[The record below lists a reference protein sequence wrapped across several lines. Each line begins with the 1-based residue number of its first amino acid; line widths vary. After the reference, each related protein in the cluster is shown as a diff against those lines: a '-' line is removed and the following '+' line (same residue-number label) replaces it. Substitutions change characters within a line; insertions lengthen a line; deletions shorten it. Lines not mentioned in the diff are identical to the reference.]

1 VPKMTGALFTDH
13 FGLVSDF
20 LSECWSRLRDGSR
33 ASVLQGRVGFGGA
46 LSGRDTTAV
55 VKTTS
60 GLLKLISPD
69 PAAPVADE
77 DLEWAV
83 RLALESRRRVKEQQ
97 KRIGSAE
104 FRNTH
109 FSYTLGD
116 EGVETF
122 VVTPE
127 LHSEETIGDDPLP
140 PGQVWAL
147 SPGSLAEGPGLYR
160 VDVNV
165 GPGSGVRILNRPAP
179 PAFVESMKYGEQ
191 NLYARARE
199 LVGDRDPRAHE
210 FSVQLRAFDASRSGA
225 ALGLGTLLALCGALL
240 QKSLKGGLVAVGGLN
255 LGGGIDPV
263 YNAVGLAE
271 LAIEKGATT
280 LLMPIS
286 ARRQLFELS
295 DEMATRIVVQFY
307 ADACEALL
315 KALGD

>member
-1 VPKMTGALFTDH
+1 M
-13 FGLVSDF
+13 
-20 LSECWSRLRDGSR
+20 
-33 ASVLQGRVGFGGA
+33 
-46 LSGRDTTAV
+46 
-55 VKTTS
+55 
-60 GLLKLISPD
+60 
-69 PAAPVADE
+69 
-77 DLEWAV
+77 
-83 RLALESRRRVKEQQ
+83 
-97 KRIGSAE
+97 
-104 FRNTH
+104 
-109 FSYTLGD
+109 
-116 EGVETF
+116 
-122 VVTPE
+122 
-127 LHSEETIGDDPLP
+127 
-140 PGQVWAL
+140 
-147 SPGSLAEGPGLYR
+147 
-160 VDVNV
+160 NV

-225 ALGLGTLLALCGALL
+225 ALGLGALLALCGALL

-286 ARRQLFELS
+286 VRRQLFELS

-307 ADACEALL
+307 ADAREALL